1 LVLKIAS
8 SITNTHYTYSGLDM
22 FGWFLSLVPESIFIL
37 IYYIM
42 LSAGIVLYIASKLV
56 AWVPMMGQYKLPAEL
71 VGVVLLVV
79 GAYFYGG
86 HGVQSAWLARVA
98 ELEAKVKIA
107 EEKSQQV
114 NTVIETKI
122 VTKIKVVKENVYV
135 NREIIKEVAGKQLDA
150 QCTLP
155 KSTVSLHDS
164 ASRNEVPERAAATDG
179 TPSGVEASRLLD
191 RVVENYGA
199 CYENAEKLKMWQE
212 WYKEQKKIFE
222 SVK

>member
-1 LVLKIAS
+1 MTQI
-8 SITNTHYTYSGLDM
+8 
-22 FGWFLSLVPESIFIL
+22 GWMLSLIPDTLFIW

-42 LSAGIVLYIASKLV
+42 LTLGVGLYIASKLV
-56 AWVPMMGQYKLPAEL
+56 KWLPMMGQYKLPAEL

-86 HGVQSAWLARVA
+86 YGVQSAWLARVA

-114 NTVIETKI
+114 NTVIQEKV

-150 QCTLP
+150 SCSLP

-164 ASRNEVPERAAATDG
+164 ASRNEVAGRAAATDG
-179 TPSGVEASRLLD
+179 TPSEVKASQLLD
-191 RVVENYGA
+191 RVVENYGS
-199 CYENAEKLKMWQE
+199 CHENAAKLEAWQE
-212 WYKEQKKIFE
+212 WYREQKKIFE

>member
-1 LVLKIAS
+1 MSQL
-8 SITNTHYTYSGLDM
+8 
-22 FGWFLSLVPESIFIL
+22 GWMLSLIPDSLFVWITYLIL
-37 IYYIM
+37 TI
-42 LSAGIVLYIASKLV
+42 GVVLYIASKLV
-56 AWVPMMGQYKLPAEL
+56 VWIPMMGQYRLPAEL
-71 VGVVLLVV
+71 VGVVLLVI
-79 GAYFYGG
+79 GSYLFGSYGTEM
-86 HGVQSAWLARVA
+86 AWRERVA
-98 ELEAKVKIA
+98 ELEAKVKVA

-122 VTKIKVVKENVYV
+122 VTKIKVIKENVYV

-199 CYENAEKLKMWQE
+199 CHENAEKLRMWQE
-212 WYKEQKKIFE
+212 WYREQKKIFE

>member
-1 LVLKIAS
+1 MWQIQWVLALIPDSFFLWITYLLIAVGV
-8 SITNTHYTYSGLDM
+8 GLY
-22 FGWFLSLVPESIFIL
+22 V
-37 IYYIM
+37 
-42 LSAGIVLYIASKLV
+42 ASKLV
-56 AWVPMMGQYKLPAEL
+56 TWIPLISQYKLPAEL

-79 GAYFYGG
+79 GSYLFGSYGTEM
-86 HGVQSAWLARVA
+86 AWRERVR
-98 ELEAKVKIA
+98 ELEAKVKVA

-122 VTKIKVVKENVYV
+122 VEKIKVVKENVYV

-155 KSTVSLHDS
+155 KSTISLHDS

-179 TPSGVEASRLLD
+179 TPSGVEASKLLD
-191 RVVENYGA
+191 TVVENYGA
-199 CYENAEKLKMWQE
+199 CHENAEKLKMWQE

>member
-1 LVLKIAS
+1 MSQI
-8 SITNTHYTYSGLDM
+8 
-22 FGWFLSLVPESIFIL
+22 GWMLSLIPDNLFVW
-37 IYYIM
+37 IYYII
-42 LSAGIVLYIASKLV
+42 LTAGVALYIASKLV
-56 AWVPMMGQYKLPAEL
+56 KWLPLMGQYKLPAEL
-71 VGVVLLVV
+71 VGVALLVV

-86 HGVQSAWLARVA
+86 HGVQQAWLARVA

-114 NTVIETKI
+114 NKVIETKV

-150 QCTLP
+150 SCSLP

-164 ASRNEVPERAAATDG
+164 ASRNEVAGRAAATDG
-179 TPSGVEASRLLD
+179 TPSEVKASQLLD

-199 CYENAEKLKMWQE
+199 CHENAAKLEAWQE

>member
-1 LVLKIAS
+1 MTQI
-8 SITNTHYTYSGLDM
+8 
-22 FGWFLSLVPESIFIL
+22 GWMLSLIPDTLFIW

-42 LSAGIVLYIASKLV
+42 LTLGVGLYVASKLIK
-56 AWVPMMGQYKLPAEL
+56 WLPMMGQYKLPAEL

-86 HGVQSAWLARVA
+86 YGVQSAWLARVA

-114 NTVIETKI
+114 NTVIQEKV

-150 QCTLP
+150 SCSLP

-164 ASRNEVPERAAATDG
+164 ASRNEVAGRAAATDG
-179 TPSGVEASRLLD
+179 APSEVKASQLLD
-191 RVVENYGA
+191 RVVENYGS
-199 CYENAEKLKMWQE
+199 CHENAAKLEAWQE

>member
-1 LVLKIAS
+1 MGQV
-8 SITNTHYTYSGLDM
+8 
-22 FGWFLSLVPESIFIL
+22 GWMLSLIPDSLFVW
-37 IYYIM
+37 IYYVI
-42 LSAGIVLYIASKLV
+42 LTAGVALYIASKLV
-56 AWVPMMGQYKLPAEL
+56 KWLPLMGQYKLPAEL

-86 HGVQSAWLARVA
+86 HGVQQAWLARVQ
-98 ELEAKVKIA
+98 ELEAKVKVA

-114 NTVIETKI
+114 NTVIQEKI
-122 VTKIKVVKENVYV
+122 VTKVKVIKENVYV

-179 TPSGVEASRLLD
+179 TPSGIEASRLLD

-199 CYENAEKLKMWQE
+199 CHENAEKLRMWQE

>member
-1 LVLKIAS
+1 MGQI
-8 SITNTHYTYSGLDM
+8 
-22 FGWFLSLVPESIFIL
+22 GWMLSLIPDSLFVW
-37 IYYIM
+37 IYYII
-42 LSAGIVLYIASKLV
+42 LTAGVALYIASKLV
-56 AWVPMMGQYKLPAEL
+56 KWLPLMGQYKLPAEL
-71 VGVVLLVV
+71 IGVVLLVV

-86 HGVQSAWLARVA
+86 HGVQQAWLARVQ
-98 ELEAKVKIA
+98 ELEAKVKVA

-114 NTVIETKI
+114 NTVIQEKI
-122 VTKIKVVKENVYV
+122 VTKVKVIKENVYV

-199 CYENAEKLKMWQE
+199 CHENAEKLRMWQE
-212 WYKEQKKIFE
+212 WYTEQKKIFE

>member
-1 LVLKIAS
+1 MWQIQWVLALIPDSFFLWITYLLIAVGV
-8 SITNTHYTYSGLDM
+8 GLY
-22 FGWFLSLVPESIFIL
+22 V
-37 IYYIM
+37 
-42 LSAGIVLYIASKLV
+42 ASKLV
-56 AWVPMMGQYKLPAEL
+56 TWIPLISQYKLPAEL

-79 GAYFYGG
+79 GSYLFGSYGTEM
-86 HGVQSAWLARVA
+86 AWRERVR
-98 ELEAKVKIA
+98 ELEAKVKVA

-122 VTKIKVVKENVYV
+122 VEKIKVVKENVYV

-155 KSTVSLHDS
+155 KSTISLHDS

-191 RVVENYGA
+191 TVVENYGA
-199 CYENAEKLKMWQE
+199 CHENAEKLRMWQE

>member
-1 LVLKIAS
+1 MWQI
-8 SITNTHYTYSGLDM
+8 
-22 FGWFLSLVPESIFIL
+22 GWMLSLIPDSIFIWMTYFL
-37 IYYIM
+37 FG
-42 LSAGIVLYIASKLV
+42 LGFALYVVSKLV
-56 AWVPMMGQYKLPAEL
+56 TWIPMITQYKLPFEL
-71 VGVVLLVV
+71 VGVVLLAV
-79 GAYFYGG
+79 GSYLFGGYGTEM
-86 HGVQSAWLARVA
+86 SWRARVA

-114 NTVIETKI
+114 NTVIQTKI
-122 VTKIKVVKENVYV
+122 VEKIKVVKENVYV

-199 CYENAEKLKMWQE
+199 CHENAEKLRMWQE
-212 WYKEQKKIFE
+212 WYREQKKIFE

>member
-1 LVLKIAS
+1 MAQL
-8 SITNTHYTYSGLDM
+8 
-22 FGWFLSLVPESIFIL
+22 GWMLSLIPDSLFIW
-37 IYYIM
+37 ITYI
-42 LSAGIVLYIASKLV
+42 LFGIGIVLYVASKLV
-56 AWVPMMGQYKLPAEL
+56 VWIPMMGQYKLPAEL
-71 VGVVLLVV
+71 VGVVFLVV
-79 GAYFYGG
+79 GSYLFGSYGTEMI
-86 HGVQSAWLARVA
+86 WRNRVA
-98 ELEAKVKIA
+98 ELESKVKVA

-191 RVVENYGA
+191 TVVENYGA
-199 CYENAEKLKMWQE
+199 CHENSEKLRAWQE

>member
-1 LVLKIAS
+1 LVLKIES
-8 SITNTHYTYSGLDM
+8 NTTNTHYTYLGLDM

-56 AWVPMMGQYKLPAEL
+56 TWIPMMGQYKLPAEL

-122 VTKIKVVKENVYV
+122 VTKVKVIKENVYV

-199 CYENAEKLKMWQE
+199 CNENAEKLRMWQE
-212 WYKEQKKIFE
+212 WYREQKKIFE

>member
-1 LVLKIAS
+1 MSQLNWMFSLIPDSFLIWVYYLLLF
-8 SITNTHYTYSGLDM
+8 SG
-22 FGWFLSLVPESIFIL
+22 V
-37 IYYIM
+37 
-42 LSAGIVLYIASKLV
+42 ALYIASKLIK
-56 AWVPMMGQYKLPAEL
+56 WIPLMGQYKLPAEL
-71 VGVVLLVV
+71 IGVVLLVA
-79 GAYFYGG
+79 GSYFYGG
-86 HGVQSAWLARVA
+86 YGVEMSWRDRVK
-98 ELEAKVKIA
+98 ELEAKVKVA

-114 NTVIETKI
+114 NTVIETRV

-155 KSTVSLHDS
+155 KSTVVLHDS

-179 TPSGVEASRLLD
+179 TPSGIEASRLLD

-199 CYENAEKLKMWQE
+199 CHENAEKLRAWQE
-212 WYKEQKKIFE
+212 WYREQKKIFE

>member
-1 LVLKIAS
+1 MTQI
-8 SITNTHYTYSGLDM
+8 
-22 FGWFLSLVPESIFIL
+22 GWMLSLIPDTLFIW

-42 LSAGIVLYIASKLV
+42 LTLGVGLYVASKLV
-56 AWVPMMGQYKLPAEL
+56 KWLPMIGQYKLPAEL

-86 HGVQSAWLARVA
+86 HSVQSAWLARVA

-114 NTVIETKI
+114 NTVIETK
-122 VTKIKVVKENVYV
+122 VVEKIKVVKENVYV

-150 QCTLP
+150 SCSLP

-164 ASRNEVPERAAATDG
+164 ASRNEVAERAAATDG
-179 TPSGVEASRLLD
+179 TPSEVKASQLLD
-191 RVVENYGA
+191 RVVENYGS
-199 CYENAEKLKMWQE
+199 CHENAAKLEAWQE
-212 WYKEQKKIFE
+212 WYREQKKIFE